1 MAGSFWS
8 KRKVDRMKLT
18 VVIPSY
24 KRPQELANCLQGIDA
39 QERQPDEVI
48 VVCREEDA
56 ATLEFIG
63 KWEKAPALYKKRHV
77 RVAQPGVIHA
87 MQAGVERASG
97 DIVAFVDDDAVP
109 WKDWASRLMD
119 YYLDPQVGG
128 VGGRDMIAGRD
139 HSIRKPVVGRVTWY
153 GKLIGNHDQGYGSP
167 REVDVLKG
175 VNMSFRTA
183 LVRFPG
189 FMKGKGA
196 QVHFEVFLCMGV
208 RRKGYKLIYDPEL
221 RVDHYPAERHD
232 IDQRNAIVRDAVA
245 NASFNLS
252 VALLHGLPAYRRP
265 ARIAYGVLVG
275 DRRMPGVARMLYGA
289 ARGDR
294 TVMQTFLPSMKGQL
308 EGVLFYY
315 RRQHDSP
322 GQKLQ
327 WKEGQRT

>member
-24 KRPQELANCLQGIDA
+24 KRPQELANCLRGIDA

-48 VVCREEDA
+48 VVCREDDSG
-56 ATLEFIG
+56 TLEFIG
-63 KWEKAPALYKKRHV
+63 KWEKAPAFYIKCHV

-87 MQAGVERASG
+87 MQAGVERASS

-109 WKDWASRLMD
+109 WKDWAGRLLD
-119 YYLDPQVGG
+119 YYRDPQVGG

-153 GKLIGNHDQGYGSP
+153 GKLIGNHDQGCGGP

-183 LVRFPG
+183 LVQFPD

-196 QVHFEVFLCMGV
+196 QVHFEVFLCMRI
-208 RRKGYKLIYDPEL
+208 RRKGYKIIYDPEL
-221 RVDHYPAERHD
+221 RVDHYPAVRHD

-275 DRRMPGVARMLYGA
+275 DRRMPGVARVLYGA

-327 WKEGQRT
+327 WKEGQHT